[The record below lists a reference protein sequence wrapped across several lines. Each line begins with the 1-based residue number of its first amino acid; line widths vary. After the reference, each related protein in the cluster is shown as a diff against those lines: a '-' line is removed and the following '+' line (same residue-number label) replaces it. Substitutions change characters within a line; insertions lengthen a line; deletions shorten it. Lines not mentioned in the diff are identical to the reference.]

1 MAKQCKDFTF
11 NNKRLSNFGNYIT
24 VDFDNGDAEKNLGLS
39 REMEM
44 GSTNT
49 YRVEANYYGD
59 KWSDVLQ
66 FEIHLMKNPCVYT
79 DQKDME
85 ITKGEIRQ
93 IARWLTSPHKPQWI
107 KFEYEDEDEIVKNYK
122 GWFNNIETWVVGGTI
137 YGLRL
142 FVSCTTPF
150 GYTDDLVNEINVE
163 TYKNTIVTNDSDE
176 LESFCYPKVTIE
188 PKYNTEV
195 YMCNL
200 SDCEVLENG
209 TLTLSSST
217 YFETLLDVVENYAFL
232 NGYKL
237 RYAGNLEDTV
247 VALCNDTVVQ
257 FYLTDKY
264 NNETKCSAFY
274 LEDTKQYWILVGG
287 FMFMEVKKNLNV
299 YMDCQRLIITDLIG
313 RMVTYDDLGISDVD
327 NMYWLRL
334 KSGYNTILL
343 YGNAKFTITHRE
355 SRKVGE

>member
-93 IARWLTSPHKPQWI
+93 ITRWLTSPHKPQWI

-122 GWFNNIETWVVGGTI
+122 GWFNNIETWVVGGTV
-137 YGLRL
+137 YGLRI

-188 PKYNTEV
+188 PKDNTEV

-217 YFETLLDVVENYAFL
+217 YFETLLDVVENYTFL

-247 VALCNDTVVQ
+247 VALCNDTAVQ
-257 FYLTDKY
+257 FYLIDKY

-299 YMDCQRLIITDLIG
+299 YMDCQRLLLTDSIG
-313 RMVTYDDLGISDVD
+313 RMVTYDELGVSDVD

-334 KSGYNTILL
+334 KNGHNTLLL